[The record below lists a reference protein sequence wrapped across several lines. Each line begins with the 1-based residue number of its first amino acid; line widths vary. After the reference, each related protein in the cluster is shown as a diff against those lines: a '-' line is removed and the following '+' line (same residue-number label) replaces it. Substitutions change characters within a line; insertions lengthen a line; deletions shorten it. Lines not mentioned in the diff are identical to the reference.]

1 MAINSDGGVRISDLI
16 EGIVVIYIWQIRQQ
30 YGRFVNSRGESFY
43 CDKLS
48 GSLLAE
54 KLEGRSKPLSKEEQV
69 LAKKAKLSFADA
81 KKKALPNDKIVMFE
95 SFFGNCSNAILG
107 TPQPGQ
113 IFRII

>member
-16 EGIVVIYIWQIRQQ
+16 EGIGSI
-30 YGRFVNSRGESFY
+30 YGRFVYSRGESFY

-69 LAKKAKLSFADA
+69 LTKKAKLLLAPMLAHLNTELRSV
-81 KKKALPNDKIVMFE
+81 N
-95 SFFGNCSNAILG
+95 SNG
-107 TPQPGQ
+107 WWNTE
-113 IFRII
+113 